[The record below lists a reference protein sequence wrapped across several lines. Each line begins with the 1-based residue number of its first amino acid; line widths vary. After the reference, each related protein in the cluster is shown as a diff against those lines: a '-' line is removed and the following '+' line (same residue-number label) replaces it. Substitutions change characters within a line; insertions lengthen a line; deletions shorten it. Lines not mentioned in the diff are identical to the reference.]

1 MIENV
6 EELLNKHGIKFI
18 SRGNSISCLCPNP
31 SHNDTHIGNFSFSLT
46 KGVGHCFVCGC
57 SVNIFSFNKLLGE
70 KIDSNGYNPTF
81 LQSLKP
87 KHKEEISYSKPIV
100 YGKMYNPIYNKNIM
114 DFLHNNLGWNDKF
127 IEEKQVKYCRYTE
140 MISES
145 LLRDPSVDEED
156 KKPTK
161 MQNRICIPI
170 FKNGKLINYECRTFD
185 NDPIKVKYVHGC
197 SSNLIY
203 NFENIDL
210 TKEVVLTEGIKN
222 LGKAYTITKNII
234 SSFGNQLTD
243 IKLEM
248 LNKIPKL
255 TVFLD
260 NDDGGLTMAK
270 KLKENYNGELR
281 ATFCPKFYK
290 KDSEI
295 KGFDMN
301 DCTLQEINYYLNHV
315 MSIDKAIQRLSNS
328 DKDNQIFWL

>member
-1 MIENV
+1 MIEDV
-6 EELLNKHGIKFI
+6 EELLNKHGIKFVPK
-18 SRGNSISCLCPNP
+18 GNSILCLCPNP
-31 SHNDTHIGNFSFSLT
+31 SHNDTHIGNFSFDKV
-46 KGVGHCFVCGC
+46 KGLGHCFACGC

-87 KHKEEISYSKPIV
+87 KHKEEIVYSKPIV
-100 YGKMYNPIYNKNIM
+100 YGKMYNPIYNKQIM
-114 DFLHNNLGWNDKF
+114 DFLHNIGWSDEF

-222 LGKAYTITKNII
+222 LGKGYTITKNII
-234 SSFGNQLTD
+234 SSFGNQITD

-255 TVFLD
+255 IAFLD
-260 NDDGGLTMAK
+260 NDDGGLIMLK
-270 KLKENYNGELR
+270 KLKEGYNGDLKV
-281 ATFCPKFYK
+281 TYCPKKY
-290 KDSEI
+290 KDSKGEI
-295 KGFDMN
+295 KGKDMN
-301 DCTLQEINYYLNHV
+301 DCSLEEIEYYLAHT
-315 MSIDKAIQRLSNS
+315 MSAEKAERLLSNN
-328 DKDNQIFWL
+328 DINNQIFWI